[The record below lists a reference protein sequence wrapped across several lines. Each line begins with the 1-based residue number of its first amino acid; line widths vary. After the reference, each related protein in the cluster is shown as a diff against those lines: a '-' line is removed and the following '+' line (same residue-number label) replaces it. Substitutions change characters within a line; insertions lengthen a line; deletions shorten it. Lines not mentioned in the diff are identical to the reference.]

1 MNMME
6 NIFKKVHNPWHKTFM
21 GCIILS
27 ALVFLFPPLYGEG
40 YESIEG
46 LLSGDPSS
54 IVNGSIFYH
63 EGTMVWFIILFIAL
77 IVLTKAFATSA
88 TNGGGGVGGTFAPSL
103 YVGCLSGFLFC
114 IYNQPSRSWHRAVHK
129 NFALMGMAGV
139 MSGVMH
145 AP

>member
-54 IVNGSIFYH
+54 IVNRSIFYH

-88 TNGGGGVGGTFAPSL
+88 TNGGGGVGRH
-103 YVGCLSGFLFC
+103 
-114 IYNQPSRSWHRAVHK
+114 IRAI
-129 NFALMGMAGV
+129 ALRRMPFRIPLLHIQSTISVLA
-139 MSGVMH
+139 
-145 AP
+145 